1 MLHTGDS
8 GRKHPVQQRAIIMQA
23 ARCSSNVMRRMT
35 AMLNRNSPANSQVT
49 RMMAMPNRQ
58 TLLRYFVAVKL
69 RNASAAR

>member
-1 MLHTGDS
+1 M
-8 GRKHPVQQRAIIMQA
+8 RA

-58 TLLRYFVAVKL
+58 PLLRYFVAV
-69 RNASAAR
+69 